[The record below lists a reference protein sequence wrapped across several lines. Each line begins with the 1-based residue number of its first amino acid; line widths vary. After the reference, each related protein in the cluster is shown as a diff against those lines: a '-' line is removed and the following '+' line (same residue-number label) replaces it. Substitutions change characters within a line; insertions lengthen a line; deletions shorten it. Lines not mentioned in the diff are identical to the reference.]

1 MGYPVSYSGAIEV
14 QPPLSDAHAKLV
26 EVCVDLEGSEDLRPT
41 LEAIKSSEEP
51 DLPYHSGQTYITED
65 SSRSK
70 HARESNVTDSD
81 FGSSIW

>member
-26 EVCVDLEGSEDLRPT
+26 EVCVDLEGSEDGGRLSK
-41 LEAIKSSEEP
+41 L
-51 DLPYHSGQTYITED
+51 
-65 SSRSK
+65 SSRAKSRICPTTAARRTSPRTAPRLK